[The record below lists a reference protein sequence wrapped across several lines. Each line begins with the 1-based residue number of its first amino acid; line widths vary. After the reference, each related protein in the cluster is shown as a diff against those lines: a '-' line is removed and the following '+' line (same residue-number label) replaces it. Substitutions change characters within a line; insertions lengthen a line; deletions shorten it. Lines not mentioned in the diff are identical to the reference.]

1 MEGSWQGPTWKG
13 IFSGTMFGSCLF
25 FNVRQNMKVILKE
38 SQFVENEAQLE
49 VLPKFA
55 LTTLNNLHQQ

>member
-49 VLPKFA
+49 VSQ
-55 LTTLNNLHQQ
+55 NLL